1 MLKNSRSYFL
11 TSDMEISENNSNVFK
26 KTLKIPQFT
35 DDYSHVTLI
44 SASIPNSFSTIQ
56 KECNESFILS
66 GIIDF
71 KEYGTNLS
79 NIVKVSFRL
88 IVNIPEGSYNQNSL
102 VAAINNAIYNIK
114 YTDLSDKFDKE
125 KYKDGKVFSPNG
137 FFKIN
142 TDKNRI
148 EFDVDNVNVNHY
160 YQLHPNGVDYEC
172 CEYVNTLKI
181 SSDNLSYKYLGLN
194 KNSECLLFENCYT
207 WVATDNINKEGFYE
221 FPIKDQLFIT
231 FNKYLPNRPS
241 LLWITSLQ
249 IRLNIV
255 NIEDDSNVLMNIP
268 ITDFEKPYVTYQNYD
283 LANTAKRLSNL
294 FSNGFIEVSITQQN
308 GYEIDISNIEYCFNI
323 LLFKIESNRNL
334 NWGYQGV
341 NNNEIKKKR
350 KIDEI
355 DITEEEDEEDED

>member
-11 TSDMEISENNSNVFK
+11 TSDMEISDNNNNMFK

-35 DDYSHVTLI
+35 DDYTHVTLI

-71 KEYGTNLS
+71 RELGIYHS
-79 NIVKVSFRL
+79 NIVKVPFKL
-88 IVNIPEGSYNQNSL
+88 VVNIPEGSYNQNSL
-102 VAAINNAIYNIK
+102 VTAINNAVYNIK

-125 KYKDGKVFSPNG
+125 IYKDVKVFSSNA

-148 EFDVDNVNVNHY
+148 EFDVDNVKMNYY
-160 YQLHPNGVDYEC
+160 YQLHSNEVQYEC
-172 CEYVNTLKI
+172 REYINTLKI

-194 KNSECLLFENCYT
+194 KNSECLLFKDCYT
-207 WVATDNINKEGFYE
+207 CVATDDITEGFYE
-221 FPIKDQLFIT
+221 FPIAVQSFAT

-241 LLWITSLQ
+241 ILWVNSLQ

-255 NIEDDSNVLMNIP
+255 NVEDDSNILMNIP
-268 ITDFEKPYVTYQNYD
+268 ITDFEKPYITYQNYD
-283 LANTAKRLSNL
+283 LANTAKRLSNS

-323 LLFKIESNRNL
+323 LLFKVENNRNL

-341 NNNEIKKKR
+341 NNNKINKKR

-355 DITEEEDEEDED
+355 EESEEEDEEYED